1 VKFAKARPRDVPSGY
16 PSELEQLRTL
26 ADGREVFVRPIVPA
40 DLDALR
46 EAIANA
52 DPQTIHD
59 RFLGGR
65 PPTDDQTL
73 RHLTTVDYLHR
84 LAIVA
89 FDRRGRGVAIAR
101 YEGTA
106 NTDHAEVAV
115 VVDPAWRR
123 IGLASALLR
132 MLADAALKRGITR
145 FSATSYADNIDVQDI
160 LARSGL
166 PHTRT
171 GAGPVVDDVIDLVAA
186 PSDTMPS
193 PRKSRRPADPTSLT

>member
-1 VKFAKARPRDVPSGY
+1 MKFAKAMPRDVPGGY
-16 PSELEQLRTL
+16 PSELEQQVTL

-65 PPTDDQTL
+65 PPTDEQSL
-73 RHLTTVDYLHR
+73 RHLTTVDYVRR

-89 FDRRGRGVAIAR
+89 FDRRGHGVAIAR
-101 YEGTA
+101 YEGAA

-132 MLADAALKRGITR
+132 MLADAARERGIAR
-145 FSATSYADNIDVQDI
+145 FSATSYADNIDVHDI
-160 LARSGL
+160 LSRSGL
-166 PHTRT
+166 PHRRIGT
-171 GAGPVVDDVIDLVAA
+171 GAVVDDIVDLDEASIPPAA
-186 PSDTMPS
+186 TDG
-193 PRKSRRPADPTSLT
+193 

>member
-1 VKFAKARPRDVPSGY
+1 VKFAKAMPRDVPSGY
-16 PSELEQLRTL
+16 PSELEQLLTL

-40 DLDALR
+40 DSDALR

-73 RHLTTVDYLHR
+73 RHLTTLDYVHR

-101 YEGTA
+101 YEGTS
-106 NTDHAEVAV
+106 NTDLAEVAV

-145 FSATSYADNIDVQDI
+145 FSATSYADNIDVHDI
-160 LARSGL
+160 LSRSGL
-166 PHTRT
+166 PHRRIGT
-171 GAGPVVDDVIDLVAA
+171 GPVVDDIVELDAA
-186 PSDTMPS
+186 STPP
-193 PRKSRRPADPTSLT
+193 PAPHSAE